1 MPAPPL
7 RPVGSLAESS
17 ARFAG
22 LPLTPEPLAL
32 QPVALQPVAALPS
45 ERLPAKVLPMPATNS
60 LLLAAV
66 LSGKAAITAARGGG
80 LALAWAWT
88 WAWLAWS
95 VPSALAQTSNSYPM
109 LMSVK
114 PSAAQ
119 IGGSTDCLVSARYNL
134 YGAQRVLVSG
144 AGVTGEV
151 LPFDPPKAG
160 DKKPT
165 STTARLRFTVAPDAT
180 PGVRDF
186 RLLTPLGAT
195 TVGQL
200 VITRDPIVAEA
211 PDNDLPA
218 KAQVVSLPATLCG
231 TIEKAED
238 LDFYRFHLDAPGGV
252 VFSVRSQRL
261 LNRLHDMQTRVDPL
275 ITLRSATGQVL
286 ATSDNH
292 YAGDPLLFHQ
302 FAEAGDYLLEVRDV
316 RYLGNADWTYTVEAH
331 QRPFVTQV
339 SPLVV
344 TPGQPNRLQLVGFNL
359 PADAAIDW
367 TPPADLPPGWHT
379 LAPTL
384 GPAPLND
391 VAVLVSPL
399 ARQIEGDQ
407 PNQELAQAQPVTLP
421 TVLAGTIETEAD
433 LDLFRF
439 AARKGQKLSFRA
451 AARAG
456 WSAIDPYLRILNEQ
470 GAVVAEADDSTFQRV
485 QSADAWLE
493 NWNVPADG
501 NYILEIR
508 DLHLRGGPQFTYA
521 VEVTESQPYFLLE
534 IDTDKTLLS
543 PGTHGVFYVRVVRK
557 NGFTAPIELAV
568 EGLPEGVTATCGRIL
583 EGANDGCV
591 ILHAAAN
598 APLGGANIAVR
609 GTGTLTPPQGEPIT
623 HTARAQ
629 PLQEYYSPGGG
640 RGNYPV
646 ELHTVSVADPMDVVS
661 ITLSTADVQLQPG
674 SSQKIEVTIE
684 RAPGFTGNVTL
695 DVIYQHL
702 ETPYGNSLPK
712 GVTLDG
718 ANSKTLLTGAETRGF
733 ITLKAAADAP
743 EVQRQLVPVM
753 AHMSINFVMKL
764 TRTAEPVF
772 ISVRK

>member
-1 MPAPPL
+1 MRISTPSAVVSERFSEGHPAAG
-7 RPVGSLAESS
+7 RAGSLPG
-17 ARFAG
+17 F
-22 LPLTPEPLAL
+22 LATL
-32 QPVALQPVAALPS
+32 
-45 ERLPAKVLPMPATNS
+45 
-60 LLLAAV
+60 
-66 LSGKAAITAARGGG
+66 G
-80 LALAWAWT
+80 LAM
-88 WAWLAWS
+88 
-95 VPSALAQTSNSYPM
+95 VLAQPAAAQTNNSYPM

-119 IGGSTDCLVSARYNL
+119 IGATTECVVSARYNL
-134 YGAQRVLVSG
+134 YGANRVIVSG

-151 LPFDPPKAG
+151 VPFEAPAGKPG

-165 STTARLRFTVAPDAT
+165 SATAKLRFTVAPDAV

-200 VITRDPIVAEA
+200 VVTRDPVVAEA
-211 PDNDLPA
+211 ADNDLPA
-218 KAQVVSLPATLCG
+218 KAQVVTLPATLCG

-238 LDFYRFHLDAPGGV
+238 LDFYKFHLDAPGGV

-275 ITLRSATGQVL
+275 ITLRSATGAVL

-302 FAEAGDYLLEVRDV
+302 FTEAGDYLLEVRDV
-316 RYLGNADWTYTVEAH
+316 RYLGNADWTYTLEAH

-344 TPGQPNRLQLVGFNL
+344 TPGQPTRLKLIGFNL
-359 PADAAIDW
+359 PAEAGFDW
-367 TPPADLPPGWHT
+367 TPPADLAPGWHSI
-379 LAPTL
+379 APLL

-391 VAVLVSPL
+391 VAVLASPL
-399 ARQIEGDQ
+399 PKLLETDQ
-407 PNQELAQAQPVTLP
+407 PNNTAEVAQPSPIPV
-421 TVLAGTIETEAD
+421 VLAGTIETEAD
-433 LDLFRF
+433 LDTFRF
-439 AARKGQKLSFRA
+439 EAKAGQKLSFRA
-451 AARAG
+451 AARQG
-456 WSAIDPYLRILNEQ
+456 WSAIDPYLRILNNK

-501 NYILEIR
+501 TYTLEVR

-521 VEVTESQPYFLLE
+521 IEITESQPYFLLE
-534 IDTDKTLLS
+534 VDTDKTLLS

-557 NGFTAPIELAV
+557 NGFTAPIELSVA
-568 EGLPEGVTATCGRIL
+568 GLPEGVTATCGKIL
-583 EGANDGCV
+583 EGATDGCV
-591 ILHAAAN
+591 VLHAAAT
-598 APLGGANIAVR
+598 APLGGANIVVR
-609 GTGTLTPPQGEPIT
+609 GTGTFTPPMGQPVT
-623 HTARAQ
+623 HTAVGQ

-646 ELHTVSVADPMDVVS
+646 DLHTVSIADPMDVVS
-661 ITLSTADVQLQPG
+661 VTLSTADVRLQPG
-674 SSQKIEVTIE
+674 GSQKIDVTIE

-702 ETPYGNSLPK
+702 EQPFGNSLPK

-718 ANSKTLLTGAETRGF
+718 ANSKTLLTGSETKGF

-743 EVQRQLVPVM
+743 EVDRQLVPVM

-772 ISVRK
+772 ITVKK